1 MALANSS
8 GLSEPTKIIFPLLCN
23 MATTVFPQARH
34 IMPFFVPLI
43 PDPIQFDISLVST
56 ASISLISISFVGN
69 PNLHV
74 NLILPS
80 AINVVIFPK
89 ANTTMKTIIGAMTTA
104 NWDIKGVFT
113 RLVNTS

>member
-1 MALANSS
+1 
-8 GLSEPTKIIFPLLCN
+8 

-34 IMPFFVPLI
+34 IMPFLVPLI
-43 PDPIQFDISLVST
+43 PDPHQFDISLVST

-89 ANTTMKTIIGAMTTA
+89 ANTTMKTIIGAITIA
-104 NWDIKGVFT
+104 NWDTKGVFT
-113 RLVNTS
+113 RLVSTS